1 MSPGSIGRM
10 IDLANESFRPQEDPS
25 QLRVT
30 EEIRERLLRM
40 HPATLAEESDEG
52 GPVAWVLVIPTTG
65 ALLHRF
71 VQRQISE
78 KELFEQSPEGVMYD
92 ALYLCS
98 ALVLPEYRR
107 KGIALRLITGT
118 VAAIRRDHP
127 IAELGYWPFSP
138 AGKALAWAIADSTGL
153 PLLERNEDAPE
164 RSPAPSSPPPPQLR

>member
-52 GPVAWVLVIPTTG
+52 GPVAWVLLIPTTRT
-65 ALLHRF
+65 LLHRF
-71 VQRQISE
+71 VQRQMSE

-107 KGIALRLITGT
+107 KGIASRLITDA

-127 IAELGYWPFSP
+127 IAKLGYWPFSP
-138 AGKALAWAIADSTGL
+138 AGKALAGAVAAGTGL
-153 PLLERNEDAPE
+153 PLLVRIEDEPG
-164 RSPAPSSPPPPQLR
+164 RVPAKPSPPPALPR